1 MAPNPS
7 ESGRRQGV
15 QSVVKALRILALFDV
30 EHRHWKVGDI
40 AKATG
45 YDRTTVH
52 RIVQTMEGERVLSRA
67 EQNGSYEL
75 GGGLATLLFMLDPF
89 EQLRILVRPYL
100 QDLADLT
107 GETSVLGVECNL
119 NTLVLDF
126 VLTRNAYKPF
136 ITHGRR
142 WTGVANAHAKVF
154 LAFSSPERRAAMLQA
169 IRSTAT
175 PEGIAQ
181 VEAFESEIAEILS
194 AGVAVDLGGQT
205 PGVHVVVGPVFSA
218 GSDVVRVGL
227 GVTAPP
233 ERGSREDL
241 LRLARIVRQVC
252 DQVSAEIGPDLYALL
267 RQIRDDL
274 L

>member
-1 MAPNPS
+1 LAPD
-7 ESGRRQGV
+7 ESRRRQSV
-15 QSVVKALRILALFDV
+15 QSVIKALRILAIFDV

-52 RIVQTMEGERVLSRA
+52 RIVQTMEGERVLARVGQS
-67 EQNGSYEL
+67 GSYEL

-119 NTLVLDF
+119 DTLILDF

-142 WTGVANAHAKVF
+142 WTGLGNAHAKVF
-154 LAFSSPERRAAMLQA
+154 CAFSSPERRAKMLQA
-169 IRSTAT
+169 IRAKAA
-175 PEGIAQ
+175 PEAIAQ
-181 VEAFESEIAEILS
+181 VEAFESELAETLS
-194 AGVAVDLGGQT
+194 AGVAMDLGGQT
-205 PGVHVVVGPVFSA
+205 PGVHVVAGPVFSA
-218 GSDVVRVGL
+218 GSDVVRIGL

-233 ERGSREDL
+233 ERGSREEL
-241 LRLARIVRQVC
+241 QHLAGIVRRVC
-252 DQVSAEIGPDLYALL
+252 DQVSAEMGPDLYALL